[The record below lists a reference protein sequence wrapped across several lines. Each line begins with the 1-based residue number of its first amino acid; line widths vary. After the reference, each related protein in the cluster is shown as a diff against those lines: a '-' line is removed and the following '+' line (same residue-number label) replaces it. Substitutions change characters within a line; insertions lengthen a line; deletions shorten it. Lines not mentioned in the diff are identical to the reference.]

1 MSFLSRK
8 ITDVLIDQM
17 QKPRKGKQGEV
28 HLPGFLGILGAVC
41 AIPFLIFAV
50 ISFLKEA
57 LGAALC
63 FLLLAS
69 LGGSMVVAYLNCRII
84 YDDSGFVARNFLGIR
99 GRFTYDRITGIKR
112 NVNETFLYV
121 GKRRYMVDGIAVG
134 GGEFLLFAAKQYRTL
149 NNGRSIPSIQNT
161 KRDLFHGNVE
171 SSGEFLFAY
180 ILMGVVCVGFLI
192 FMAFEVFLPSNPG
205 NTIEQKVCFTS
216 CQVKEDRIHF
226 RSEDQKLYKISF
238 FDEKIDLQEMDRLC
252 DGESLLTVYGKEYT
266 PDDGEDYF
274 EIKAIY
280 HNDDEILSFSDT
292 NRLHRQEFWPLLLIG
307 LLFCLIWGAYV
318 VGSVIVGRNP
328 KRYSKKTLK
337 LFFKDGY
344 VKY

>member
-8 ITDVLIDQM
+8 ITDILVDQLS
-17 QKPRKGKQGEV
+17 KPRKGKQGEV
-28 HLPGFLGILGAVC
+28 HLPGFLGILGTVC
-41 AIPFLIFAV
+41 GIPFLLLAL
-50 ISFLKEA
+50 ISFLKEE

-69 LGGSMVVAYLNCRII
+69 LGGAMIVGYFNCRIT
-84 YDDSGFVARNFLGIR
+84 YDSSGFTAKNFLGIK
-99 GRFTYDRITGIKR
+99 GRFTYDQITGIKR
-112 NVNETFLYV
+112 NVNEIFLYV

-149 NNGRSIPSIQNT
+149 NNGSSIPMIQNS

-171 SSGEFLFAY
+171 SPGEFLFVY
-180 ILMGVVCVGFLI
+180 ILIGVVCVGFLI
-192 FMAFEVFLPSNPG
+192 FVVCEVFVPSNPG
-205 NTIEQKVCFTS
+205 NTIEQEVCFAS
-216 CQVKEDRIHF
+216 CQVKEDRICF
-226 RSEDQKLYKISF
+226 RSVDRKLYKISF
-238 FDEKIDLQEMDRLC
+238 FDEEIDLQEMDRLC

-280 HNDDEILSFSDT
+280 HNDEEILSFSDT
-292 NRLHRQEFWPLLLIG
+292 DRLHRQEYWPLVLMG
-307 LLFCLIWGAYV
+307 LLFCMIWGAYV
-318 VGSVIVGRNP
+318 AGSVIVGRNP
-328 KRYSKKTLK
+328 QRYSKKTIK

-344 VKY
+344 VK